1 MNILWIEKLKFAG
14 LIIVKVYWAFY
25 KPMFSGSLLFSGSSW
40 SLSDLLIVSLGSSTG
55 PNSSKVVTGSAA
67 SVGSVIIPSGISMS
81 KVSIGSGTSTVSVGS
96 KVSIGSVVSSVLSSS
111 ISSIPFSQSSWSPF
125 ER

>member
-1 MNILWIEKLKFAG
+1 ML
-14 LIIVKVYWAFY
+14 
-25 KPMFSGSLLFSGSSW
+25 SGSFLFSGSSW

-67 SVGSVIIPSGISMS
+67 LVGSVNNPSGMSMS

-96 KVSIGSVVSSVLSSS
+96 KVSIGSVVSSILSSS

-125 ER
+125 